1 MPITYR
7 IDRERS
13 RIVTTC
19 SGDVTL
25 PEVMAHFDQLQ
36 KDPEVSPRLNVLLDL
51 TLQTTVPIA
60 RQIQAAADRVGL
72 VTNVVFEACAIV
84 ASREAM
90 FGMARMFEI
99 LARGHFA
106 VLRTFRERK
115 DAEEWLD
122 TF

>member
-19 SGDVTL
+19 AGDVTL
-25 PEVMAHFDQLQ
+25 PEVT
-36 KDPEVSPRLNVLLDL
+36 PRLNVLLDL
-51 TLQTTVPIA
+51 TRQTSVPMA
-60 RQIQAAADRVGL
+60 PQIQAAADRVGL

-84 ASREAM
+84 VSREAM
-90 FGMARMFEI
+90 FGMARMFEV

-106 VLRTFRERK
+106 VLRTFRDRQES
-115 DAEEWLD
+115 EEWLD
-122 TF
+122 GF

>member
-7 IDRERS
+7 IDTERS

-19 SGDVTL
+19 AGEVTL
-25 PEVMAHFDQLQ
+25 PEVMAHFERLQ

-51 TLQTTVPIA
+51 TRQASVPTA
-60 RQIQAAADRVGL
+60 PQIQAAADRVGL

-84 ASREAM
+84 VSREAM
-90 FGMARMFEI
+90 FGMARMFEV

-106 VLRTFRERK
+106 ALKTFRNREE
-115 DAEEWLD
+115 AEEWLD
-122 TF
+122 GF

>member
-19 SGDVTL
+19 AGDVTL

-36 KDPEVSPRLNVLLDL
+36 KDPEVTPRLNVLLDL
-51 TLQTTVPIA
+51 TRQTSVPMA
-60 RQIQAAADRVGL
+60 PQIQAAADRVGL

-84 ASREAM
+84 ASREAL
-90 FGMARMFEI
+90 FGMARMFEV

-106 VLRTFRERK
+106 VLKTFRNREE
-115 DAEEWLD
+115 AEEWLD
-122 TF
+122 SF